1 MLRLDERRPARG
13 TASAVLGRWN
23 PRRLGIVHVELEAR
37 SAVAVSIR
45 TGSHSSRE
53 AKIRWVRAGGDGV
66 RRAAVSLVPDHESA
80 LGRSPPPGSD
90 RLVSR

>member
-1 MLRLDERRPARG
+1 VRLSLRG
-13 TASAVLGRWN
+13 TGSAIARERN

-37 SAVAVSIR
+37 SAVAVAIR

-80 LGRSPPPGSD
+80 WPISASWL
-90 RLVSR
+90 